1 VYTATS
7 LSLAVLETF
16 VHLPPN
22 ERIIG
27 KFPNLVATKL
37 WIPDDL
43 VEFRRSRSQ
52 DTPDPRK
59 IGDEWCKSQRSLALS
74 VESFIVPP
82 DTNVLI
88 NPSHPDF
95 AKIQLSANELFRFDH
110 RMAF

>member
-1 VYTATS
+1 VYTASS
-7 LSLAVLETF
+7 LALAVLETF
-16 VHLPPN
+16 VHLPS
-22 ERIIG
+22 EQRVIG
-27 KFPNLVATKL
+27 KFPKLVATGL

-43 VEFRRSRSQ
+43 VEFRRASTK

-59 IGDEWCKSQRSLALS
+59 IGDEWCKSQRSLALN

-95 AKIQLSANELFRFDH
+95 AKIRLSTNEPFRFDH